1 MTISSISEL
10 YSKAVSLGLGED
22 LEAVWSWILQKE
34 ELVSHSQPPP
44 ALVKYQNLRYQIILP
59 MLTPIRHR
67 LAGSIIAHYFS
78 LFVAGI

>member
-34 ELVSHSQPPP
+34 ELASHSQPPP
-44 ALVKYQNLRYQIILP
+44 ALVKYQNLRY
-59 MLTPIRHR
+59 HKKNY
-67 LAGSIIAHYFS
+67 SCSS
-78 LFVAGI
+78 LFVTDLQAA

>member
-1 MTISSISEL
+1 MTIISNFEL

-44 ALVKYQNLRYQIILP
+44 ALVKYQNLRYNKKKNYLCS
-59 MLTPIRHR
+59 R
-67 LAGSIIAHYFS
+67 
-78 LFVAGI
+78 LFVTDLQAA

>member
-44 ALVKYQNLRYQIILP
+44 ALVKYQNLRYYKKNYP
-59 MLTPIRHR
+59 CSR
-67 LAGSIIAHYFS
+67 
-78 LFVAGI
+78 LFVTDLQAA